1 MIRTIIIEDE
11 ENSRLIL
18 SDTLHEHF
26 PNIQIIATCKNN
38 SEAKSAIEELKPD
51 LVLSDIELKH
61 ESVFTMLQ
69 QLSNI
74 DFEIIFI
81 TGYDRYAIQAIK
93 FSALDY
99 LLKPFSKNE
108 LAEAI
113 QHYEQNNIKSNPR
126 NSLMRYFITL
136 RTFKKILKRLHC
148 QLQMA

>member
-1 MIRTIIIEDE
+1 MIKTIIIEDE

-26 PNIQIIATCKNN
+26 PNIQVIATCKNN

-99 LLKPFSKNE
+99 LLKPFSITNK
-108 LAEAI
+108 
-113 QHYEQNNIKSNPR
+113 NNIKSNPR

-136 RTFKKILKRLHC
+136 RTFKKILKKLHC